1 VGDDG
6 EHQAVIHTEH
16 GKGFRF
22 VAEVTDLLAAEMDL
36 SPQVPSLP
44 APTRS
49 GSGSAGAAP
58 ISLVAELKRR
68 NVFRVGAAYGIA
80 AWLVV
85 EVASVVTQTFEA
97 PGWVMKVLTFLAIL
111 GFPLVVTLAW
121 AFELTPEGIRF
132 EKNVDR
138 AKPTARQ
145 TGRRVDLAIIGLLLV
160 ALVFVVVIRDLGGKP
175 PPPPPTE
182 LVPAEPPSP
191 LEKSIAVLPCVN
203 MSADAGQKY
212 FADGIAEELRIK
224 LAQIEGLRVVAR
236 TFSPTLVDRGIE
248 AIAEVL
254 NVDVILECSVRTAGN
269 RVRITAQLNDA
280 KDGFHRWSE
289 IYDRELTDIFAI
301 QTEIATA
308 IADELRVKLSFEERN
323 LLESRPTENPEASRA
338 YLLGKHRL
346 ADKTLQAAVAAIG
359 YFEQAIDLDP
369 KFALAYVGLADC
381 FMLQAVVSGLP
392 TQEMVEKAHA
402 AVNQALELG
411 DRSGEADAA
420 LGSVLSLK
428 NDFAGAE
435 VAFRR
440 ALELNPNSLRVYR
453 SYGEMLLGFAMARY
467 DEALVFSQKA
477 VELDPLSIDANLNVG
492 YCLRQLGRFDEALA
506 SYERALEIDPNHAET
521 FFQIAAYHWHITGR
535 LDEAVVWLRKSLAVD
550 PNPADLAI
558 LGWLYLELGDFDEA
572 DRWISRAYELGPDNY
587 LTNSA
592 MQALALYRG
601 DDAAALALGEKAY
614 EIWPRML
621 LAMFFLRDRD
631 VSMGRYAEARARYE
645 EHYPELL
652 NDDPS
657 VDRHNYEQAVD
668 LALILARTGDPE
680 RAELLLE
687 RSLQFIQSRPHSDG
701 YRGYEIADVQIHAL
715 RGEKRK
721 ALSALR
727 QAIDEHWR
735 VGWQRWLKY
744 KPDLEPLHDDP
755 EYQVMVKEIEAD
767 MAAQL
772 AHVREMERNG
782 ELAPIWRR
790 FPSYQRK
797 LSEKFAGTFRS
808 ESRFAGLKSTGG
820 PYPPMRNQESLRR
833 APPTFR

>member
-1 VGDDG
+1 
-6 EHQAVIHTEH
+6 
-16 GKGFRF
+16 
-22 VAEVTDLLAAEMDL
+22 
-36 SPQVPSLP
+36 VPSLP
-44 APTRS
+44 AQTRS
-49 GSGSAGAAP
+49 GSGFADAAP

-68 NVFRVGAAYGIA
+68 NVFRVAAAYGIV

-85 EVASVVTQTFEA
+85 EVASVVLPTFEA
-97 PGWVMKVLTFLAIL
+97 PAWVMKVLTFLAIL

-121 AFELTPEGIRF
+121 AFELTPEGIRL

-145 TGRRVDLAIIGLLLV
+145 TGRRVDLAIIGLLAVTLI
-160 ALVFVVVIRDLGGKP
+160 FVVVSRGFGRP
-175 PPPPPTE
+175 PPLPG
-182 LVPAEPPSP
+182 
-191 LEKSIAVLPCVN
+191 KSIAVLPCVN
-203 MSADAGQKY
+203 MSADPGQEY
-212 FADGIAEELRIK
+212 FARGIAEELLNM
-224 LAQIEGLRVVAR
+224 LAQIKGLRVVAR
-236 TFSPTLVDRGIE
+236 TSSFPLGGSDLGVE
-248 AIAEVL
+248 AIGEKL
-254 NVDVILECSVRTAGN
+254 KVDLILECSVRTQGN
-269 RVRITAQLNDA
+269 RVRITAQLIDA
-280 KDGFHRWSE
+280 KDGFHRWSR

-308 IADELRVKLSFEERN
+308 IADEVRGNLSLEEIGR
-323 LLESRPTENPEASRA
+323 LAVRPTENSEAYRA

-735 VGWQRWLKY
+735 VGWQRALA
-744 KPDLEPLHDDP
+744 
-755 EYQVMVKEIEAD
+755 QVQARSGAPARRSRVSGD
-767 MAAQL
+767 G
-772 AHVREMERNG
+772 ERDRSRHG
-782 ELAPIWRR
+782 RP
-790 FPSYQRK
+790 
-797 LSEKFAGTFRS
+797 AGTRARDGAQWRAGADSRATS
-808 ESRFAGLKSTGG
+808 E
-820 PYPPMRNQESLRR
+820 NSLRNSQE
-833 APPTFR
+833 PSDLNLDSPG